1 MVHRESGSSAD
12 RYPLLKED
20 MAAADQLLSSALED
34 ADERA
39 LDYQRKFRRSEMAVI
54 WGGVIAMSLGVLAG
68 VTGAGVFSFSE
79 AIITSGL
86 GTIAF
91 VAGSLKWQQRWL
103 RYRWQA
109 ESLRGERFFL
119 VGRLGAYAGDVDRN
133 QVTRLRMV
141 EIEDQ
146 VRGEGTHE

>member
-1 MVHRESGSSAD
+1 MVHQSGSAAD
-12 RYPLLKED
+12 RYPLLRDEVE
-20 MAAADQLLSSALED
+20 AADQLLSSAYED

-39 LDYQRKFRRSEMAVI
+39 LDYQRKFRRSELAVI
-54 WGGVIAMSLGVLAG
+54 WGGVIAMSLGVVAG
-68 VTGAGVFSFSE
+68 VTGAGVLSFAETILASF
-79 AIITSGL
+79 L
-86 GTIAF
+86 GTVAF
-91 VAGSLKWQQRWL
+91 VAGSLKWQGRWL

-109 ESLRGERFFL
+109 ESLRGERFSL
-119 VGRLGAYAGDVDRN
+119 IGRLGAYAGDVDRN